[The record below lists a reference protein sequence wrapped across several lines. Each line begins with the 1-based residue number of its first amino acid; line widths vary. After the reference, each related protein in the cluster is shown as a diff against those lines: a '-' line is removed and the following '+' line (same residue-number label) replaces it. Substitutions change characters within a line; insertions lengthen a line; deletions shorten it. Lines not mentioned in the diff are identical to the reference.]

1 VLSVVPPKEI
11 FSVLVPELNEAL
23 PGVTDIVITTVPV
36 FDIVQESRLII
47 PAPDRSIVKV
57 DAVLPKDIAAVPAL
71 NVPPPVV
78 SNFNVRAT
86 LFPILI
92 PPEAVTVLPA
102 VGDIVTGTFQPDEPP
117 KPTIDPDTIT
127 NSVVDPTAA
136 PKTMVVLDGVNS
148 VSIKTL
154 FVLNSVALN
163 VKELKYQSVF
173 RVCTDAAI
181 AVYDPA
187 LIAPVPLGVKFPV
200 APLASRPEHLKSE
213 TSTGTT
219 APATPEKVIL
229 FQTRELVSK
238 LTRPA
243 VVDKPV
249 VNVLPEVVTPPDVYF
264 KVAAM
269 VNGVQLTDPLTIAVP
284 TPESNV
290 RLVRMACEPVQ
301 VAPFKTTVES
311 PESIAFAV
319 SVPSLTVRERLDPD
333 NVEATL
339 IVKLLVVKLDERV
352 FVVPPVVIKES
363 SPPQDPPLPE
373 VNVTAPSVANALTPE
388 TVTAVVPSVIVPLA
402 ATLIALVMV
411 MVPP

>member
-1 VLSVVPPKEI
+1 
-11 FSVLVPELNEAL
+11 
-23 PGVTDIVITTVPV
+23 
-36 FDIVQESRLII
+36 
-47 PAPDRSIVKV
+47 
-57 DAVLPKDIAAVPAL
+57 
-71 NVPPPVV
+71 
-78 SNFNVRAT
+78 
-86 LFPILI
+86 
-92 PPEAVTVLPA
+92 
-102 VGDIVTGTFQPDEPP
+102 
-117 KPTIDPDTIT
+117 
-127 NSVVDPTAA
+127 
-136 PKTMVVLDGVNS
+136 
-148 VSIKTL
+148 
-154 FVLNSVALN
+154 
-163 VKELKYQSVF
+163 
-173 RVCTDAAI
+173 
-181 AVYDPA
+181 
-187 LIAPVPLGVKFPV
+187 VKFPV

-213 TSTGTT
+213 TNTGTT
-219 APATPEKVIL
+219 APGTPEKVIL

-352 FVVPPVVIKES
+352 FVVPLVVIKES

-388 TVTAVVPSVIVPLA
+388 TVTAVVPNVIVPLA

-411 MVPP
+411 MVPI